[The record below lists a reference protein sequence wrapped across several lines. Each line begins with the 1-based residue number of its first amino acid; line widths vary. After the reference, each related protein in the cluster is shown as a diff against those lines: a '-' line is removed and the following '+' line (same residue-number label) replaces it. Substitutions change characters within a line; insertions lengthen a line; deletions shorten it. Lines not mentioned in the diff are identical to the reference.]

1 MLSTLAEREASG
13 LRDMY
18 SKNPDFLS
26 LISRPRGTSRI
37 ELARITGLSPSS
49 VGNLVR
55 ELIGKGILA
64 EEDRVETSRGRRPIL
79 LKPAADLG
87 FLVGVDIGMAYF
99 RAVVTTIQGDV
110 VRSRE
115 LPSPAQGPVHEAMDR
130 ILAAIDSVLV
140 EANVPREKLLA
151 MGISH
156 SAGCD
161 PETGVCLYWHAAM
174 HWKGTPLRGIFADRY
189 RVPVYIDD
197 CVHCMALA
205 EKEYGVAQDEDTFL
219 FVNVGY
225 GVGGG
230 LFLNGELYRGAS
242 GIAGELGHV
251 IIVPGGTRCTCGNFG
266 CLEALASGR
275 ALTRAA
281 QAALD
286 EDVTTRLR
294 DRLTDT
300 GHSVPIATLL
310 REAAD
315 QGDRV
320 ARRLI
325 RQAGEYL
332 GIAVAN
338 LLNLL
343 NPPLIVLGGG
353 VVSALGDLLEEDIL
367 RESGARAFEVAFQRA
382 RIVRSAVDSLGA
394 ARGAALLATR
404 PTMERLFHETGV
416 GFVSGKPPHANVR
429 VVSA

>member
-1 MLSTLAEREASG
+1 MLSTLAEREAAG

-18 SKNPDFLS
+18 RNHPDFLS
-26 LISRPRGTSRI
+26 LISRPGGTSRI
-37 ELARITGLSPSS
+37 ELARTTGLSPSS

-55 ELIGKGILA
+55 ELIGKGLLA

-115 LPSPAQGPVHEAMDR
+115 LPSPAQGPVDQAMER

-151 MGISH
+151 LGISH

-161 PETGVCLYWHAAM
+161 PETGECLYWHAAM
-174 HWKGTPLRGIFADRY
+174 HWRGTPLKRIFADRY

-205 EKEYGVAQDEDTFL
+205 EKEFGEARDENTFV
-219 FVNVGY
+219 FINVGY
-225 GVGGG
+225 GIGGG
-230 LFLNGELYRGAS
+230 LFINGELFRGAS

-275 ALTRAA
+275 ALTREVA
-281 QAALD
+281 AALK
-286 EDVTTRLR
+286 EDVTTVLR
-294 DRLTDT
+294 DRQAEA
-300 GHSVPIATLL
+300 GHSAPTATMI

-325 RQAGEYL
+325 RQAGEHL

-353 VVSALGDLLEEDIL
+353 VVSALGELLEEDIL
-367 RESGARAFEVAFQRA
+367 REAGARAFDVAFRRA
-382 RIVRSAVDSLGA
+382 RIARSALDSLGA

-404 PTMERLFHETGV
+404 PAMERLCRETAAGLMTGHV
-416 GFVSGKPPHANVR
+416 TQSSARAVSP
-429 VVSA
+429 